1 MEITGR
7 IYTVSAN
14 TQFTATIFV
23 MPAGRRDVWPR
34 KRNLPWWIFHLLRPA
49 KHSIIPPPPPPRQGA
64 TDRGP
69 CVRLLIENEKSRSGQ
84 REFNQTIYNRPTQD
98 SHPWDCD
105 QACAIAS
112 LVIANR
118 LCNRVE
124 FFILFDLV

>member
-23 MPAGRRDVWPR
+23 TPAGRRDVWPR
-34 KRNLPWWIFHLLRPA
+34 ERNLPWWIFHLLRPA
-49 KHSIIPPPPPPRQGA
+49 HSIIPPPPPPRQGA

-69 CVRLLIENEKSRSGQ
+69 CVRLLIENEKSRSEQ
-84 REFNQTIYNRPTQD
+84 RNEFNQTIQPYPTQG
-98 SHPWDCD
+98 SHPWDTRSGVRLRIG
-105 QACAIAS
+105 CA
-112 LVIANR
+112 
-118 LCNRVE
+118 NRVE